1 MSLSLFA
8 CCLGSGDG
16 ENRPGLF
23 LLHLAALLLCS
34 PVRFPRQ
41 TSRTFASS
49 PLPSARL
56 TGRCASP
63 HESRIWAFEE
73 NTKGD
78 SLQKAPAARE
88 GSGWGRGGPVSAPP
102 EGSSRQGTGSLCL
115 PVAGSN
121 TDGAGDPVPA
131 VDTGAASG
139 GASAARLLVTRSFS
153 RLQLEPQLWRCVR
166 SPLLHI

>member
-8 CCLGSGDG
+8 CCLWSGDG

-23 LLHLAALLLCS
+23 LLHLVAPLLCS

-88 GSGWGRGGPVSAPP
+88 GSGWGRGGGPSLPP
-102 EGSSRQGTGSLCL
+102 QKAAAGRSQGAFASPLQ
-115 PVAGSN
+115 
-121 TDGAGDPVPA
+121 GATQTVPA
-131 VDTGAASG
+131 TLCRRWTLMQRPG
-139 GASAARLLVTRSFS
+139 GLLQPGF
-153 RLQLEPQLWRCVR
+153 W
-166 SPLLHI
+166 